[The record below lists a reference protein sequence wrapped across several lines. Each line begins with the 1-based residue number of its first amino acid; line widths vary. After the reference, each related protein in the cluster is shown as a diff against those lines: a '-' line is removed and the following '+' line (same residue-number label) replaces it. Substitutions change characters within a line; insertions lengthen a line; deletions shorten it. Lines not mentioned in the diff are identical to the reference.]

1 MSLKLCAIAS
11 GSKGNCCYVSD
22 GATDILIDLGIS
34 VMRAEQCLKALGVN
48 PDNVTLL
55 VTHAHFDHISGI
67 KRFCKKHTGVK
78 VLCQKEVAKG
88 LQQAEG
94 IVPTVSPL
102 SFGIGNMSVTALSV
116 SHDVPCFGYVISDGV
131 HSVAVVTDIGRV
143 SVEQLNALSSCGIVM
158 LESNHDVDMLKANP
172 RYDYRLKTRILSDS
186 GHLSNADCAA
196 ACAYLAGCGVKRFIL
211 AHLSEEN
218 NKPELAIKTVARS
231 IAETGVCDVYVT
243 AAKQDAMSGLYEI
256 C

>member
-1 MSLKLCAIAS
+1 MSLKICAIAS

-34 VMRAEQCLKALGVN
+34 ATRAERCLKVLGVD
-48 PDNVTLL
+48 PDSVTVLI
-55 VTHAHFDHISGI
+55 THAHSDHVNGL
-67 KRFCKKHTGVK
+67 KTFCKKHPSAKVICQREVSGGVISATA
-78 VLCQKEVAKG
+78 VL
-88 LQQAEG
+88 
-94 IVPTVSPL
+94 PTVENRTFNL
-102 SFGIGNMSVTALSV
+102 GNISVTALAV
-116 SHDVPCFGYVISDGV
+116 SHDVPCFGYIISDGV

-143 SVEQLNALSSCGIVM
+143 SAEQMNALSACGIVM

-172 RYDYRLKTRILSDS
+172 RYDYRLKQRILSDQ
-186 GHLSNADCAA
+186 GHLSNVDCAA
-196 ACAYLAGCGVKRFIL
+196 ACAYLAGNGVKRFML

-231 IAETGVCDVYVT
+231 IAETGVCDVCVT